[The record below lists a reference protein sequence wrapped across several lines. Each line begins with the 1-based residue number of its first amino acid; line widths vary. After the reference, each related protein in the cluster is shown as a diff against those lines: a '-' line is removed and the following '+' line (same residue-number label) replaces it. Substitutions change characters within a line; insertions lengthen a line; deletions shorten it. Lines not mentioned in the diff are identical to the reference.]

1 MAREDV
7 ILNFVTKGARQ
18 VTRKLGDIRTQ
29 SVRASR
35 SVNNLDRA
43 LSALGGFLTIRALQ
57 QYADTFTLLQNRL
70 RLVTD
75 STAELNAVTEEL
87 FSISQRTFT
96 SFEQGGTLY
105 ARLARSV
112 TNVSINQRELLE
124 ITEAVNQAVALS
136 SPTVQAANA
145 GLVQFAQGIGSARFQ
160 GDELRSVLENL
171 PRLAQAIAEGAGVS
185 FQEIRELGK
194 QGELTPKRIIDAL
207 RSQTGVLEAEFKKF
221 IPSISFA
228 ITQLD
233 NAFLRFVGR
242 TDQAGQISRNVSRA
256 ISFLADNF
264 DAVATAVLSAAALL
278 GAGAL
283 AGALTRIG
291 VLIDLVAVKVAAL
304 TVVIAA
310 NPIGAALVA
319 ITAAIAGLV
328 AFKDDIS
335 LFGSEIATLGD
346 GFTAT
351 AQIIKQELGLI
362 PGAASEVFND
372 VGASANNIIDF
383 MIRGFRFFSVGV
395 VNILK
400 STGNT
405 IIGFFKSTFSV
416 LHRVFTASFDEIYGA
431 VAASA
436 EKFWNDNITRVETFA
451 NAVTGVFGDD
461 LQIKLP
467 RYDLL
472 DDGTRQSAR
481 IISDDIQQIF
491 QDAYNTDFIGEFGQ
505 DVDAAVSGVI
515 SRIKSRATEIALIR
529 ENEERA
535 GKDALNRLLGEDS
548 GKKDDGAKA
557 KGKAT
562 VDILRNLRQEF
573 ASLENQQGLTTKA
586 AGEYAR
592 AQGIIN
598 KQLNNGRSV
607 TAEQRNQI
615 FGLVSQI
622 SDLNAQLQVEQ
633 RVLDSTIGAQEDY
646 GIGVKAINRLM
657 AEGLITAE
665 QYRISMDE
673 VRLTLLET
681 QTDGFSGFERGLLKL
696 RNSLGTEADQVEK
709 LMTNAFKGAEDA
721 FVEFTKTGKLSF
733 SDLVDS
739 VIEDITRMAFQQ
751 TVTNGLAGAF
761 GIGGGAGGGQGN
773 LFGFIGNILGAFG
786 GGAGGVAGAA
796 AGAGTSLLGTSTMP
810 SFARGGSFGVDAG
823 SSMANLGGTDNRL
836 IAFRARDGEKV
847 TVTPPGESGQSGGD
861 TYQFNIT
868 TPDAD
873 SFRRSQNQIMARAA
887 AMSNRASAR
896 NN

>member
-87 FSISQRTFT
+87 FNISQRTFT

-185 FQEIRELGK
+185 FQEIRKLGK
-194 QGELTPKRIIDAL
+194 EGLLTPKRIIDAL
-207 RSQTGVLEAEFKKF
+207 RSQTGVLEKEFKKF

-264 DAVATAVLSAAALL
+264 DSVATAALSAAALL

-372 VGASANNIIDF
+372 VGASANNVIDF

-436 EKFWNDNITRVETFA
+436 EKFWNDNITRIETFA

-515 SRIKSRATEIALIR
+515 SRIKSRAAEIALIR

-548 GKKDDGAKA
+548 NKTDKKP
-557 KGKAT
+557 KGLT
-562 VDILRNLRQEF
+562 TIQVLRNLTQEF
-573 ASLENQQGLTTKA
+573 SILENQQNMTTKA

-598 KQLNNGRSV
+598 KQLNNGRTV

-633 RVLDSTIGAQEDY
+633 RVLDSTIGVQEDY
-646 GIGVKAINRLM
+646 AVGVKAINRLM

-739 VIEDITRMAFQQ
+739 VIADITRMAFQQ

-761 GIGGGAGGGQGN
+761 GIGGGAGGGAGN
-773 LFGFIGNILGAFG
+773 LFGFIGNILGSFG
-786 GGAGGVAGAA
+786 GGGAGVAGAA